1 MDDKEYYSLMNRSN
15 SALIIQ
21 ELLKKS
27 RQKKT
32 AQNNQNINKTESR
45 QGREDTEMLHEKDGD
60 FE

>member
-15 SALIIQ
+15 SELIIQ